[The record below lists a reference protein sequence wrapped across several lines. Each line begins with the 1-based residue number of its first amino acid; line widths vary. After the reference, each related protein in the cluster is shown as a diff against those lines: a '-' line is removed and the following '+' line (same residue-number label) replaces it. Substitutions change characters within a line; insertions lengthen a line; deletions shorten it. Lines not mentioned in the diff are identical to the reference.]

1 MINKYFSESEFDCK
15 CGKCERPKN
24 VPSDELIEI
33 LTEIREH
40 YGKPLIINSGY
51 RCPALNKA
59 VGGTTKSQ
67 HISGEAADITAGSKS
82 ANRRLFNLLRSLRLP
97 VDQVIDEHDFS
108 WIHVSHSRVRNRMMF
123 FSAQHTQEAH
133 HAQADALRPFKARF
147 AQIKVKRAFSSLL
160 NRRPT
165 STSSSLNG
173 GYRVH

>member
-1 MINKYFSESEFDCK
+1 MKHFTIAELSASATAQYRGIDNTPTAEAVENLTLLV
-15 CGKCERPKN
+15 EN
-24 VPSDELIEI
+24 VLDPLREAFGSRI
-33 LTEIREH
+33 L
-40 YGKPLIINSGY
+40 INSGY

-123 FSAQHTQEAH
+123 FSA
-133 HAQADALRPFKARF
+133 
-147 AQIKVKRAFSSLL
+147 
-160 NRRPT
+160 
-165 STSSSLNG
+165 
-173 GYRVH
+173 